1 MRNRISTISMFL
13 LGSVGHMLGQQDTV
27 LPYWK
32 DVNVISVNKENPRT
46 AFMAY
51 PDINF
56 ATSGKYMD
64 SPR

>member
-1 MRNRISTISMFL
+1 MFL

-51 PDINF
+51 PCLLY
-56 ATSGKYMD
+56 TSDAADEY
-64 SPR
+64 